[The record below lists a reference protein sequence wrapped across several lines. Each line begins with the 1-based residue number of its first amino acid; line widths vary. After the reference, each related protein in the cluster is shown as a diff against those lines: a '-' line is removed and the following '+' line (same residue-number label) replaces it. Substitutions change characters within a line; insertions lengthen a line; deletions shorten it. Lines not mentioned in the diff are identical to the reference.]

1 MEQEEPLESLLGE
14 APSLLPSLT
23 LSLAQA
29 EGPQASKCHPTV
41 APAAPAATSVAPAAP
56 AAPVQTTVS
65 SSNQTKGI
73 KVKKNDR
80 LVTETQTVMFF
91 IVFDKLFLSF
101 LVCLFLFLQIKE
113 ENIIPQ
119 IKLEPHEVDQFLNF
133 SPKGQKTA
141 GLSSC

>member
-1 MEQEEPLESLLGE
+1 M
-14 APSLLPSLT
+14 
-23 LSLAQA
+23 
-29 EGPQASKCHPTV
+29 
-41 APAAPAATSVAPAAP
+41 
-56 AAPVQTTVS
+56 
-65 SSNQTKGI
+65 
-73 KVKKNDR
+73 
-80 LVTETQTVMFF
+80 TETQTVMFF

-101 LVCLFLFLQIKE
+101 LVLFVSFLQIKE